1 MNRKLNVSIIQ
12 SPMNPDTTESL
23 QYLKEQMDR
32 VMSGYVKPELIIGV
46 EHGLGREVHPIPGKV
61 TEFLGEIAREHG
73 IYFIPGTM
81 SEAAGETEE
90 DGFYNTCPVFGPD
103 GSLLK
108 AYRKKVPFRP
118 GEPSRP
124 SEDDEYCIFE
134 IPEKNI
140 KVGVLVCYDQF
151 FPEIARTL
159 ALEGAELLVCP
170 ALDPMEYDYI
180 CDIIPRARAL
190 ENELFY
196 IWTCGTGNTPS
207 GTCCGHSTIVNP
219 EGAVVY
225 KCGSLPMVYTAV
237 LDFEEVTRKR
247 IYGRDQHLNS
257 LREFKVKYPYAG
269 KVADAPVYKNL
280 PGLTK
285 NPQEYLKRIEETK

>member
-1 MNRKLNVSIIQ
+1 M
-12 SPMNPDTTESL
+12 
-23 QYLKEQMDR
+23 
-32 VMSGYVKPELIIGV
+32 
-46 EHGLGREVHPIPGKV
+46 
-61 TEFLGEIAREHG
+61 
-73 IYFIPGTM
+73 
-81 SEAAGETEE
+81 
-90 DGFYNTCPVFGPD
+90 
-103 GSLLK
+103 
-108 AYRKKVPFRP
+108 
-118 GEPSRP
+118 
-124 SEDDEYCIFE
+124 
-134 IPEKNI
+134 
-140 KVGVLVCYDQF
+140 VCYDQF

-285 NPQEYLKRIEETK
+285 NSQEYLKRIEETK

>member
-1 MNRKLNVSIIQ
+1 MKRTLNVSIIQ

-23 QYLKEQMDR
+23 QYLKEQVAR
-32 VMSGYVKPELIIGV
+32 LMSGYVKPELIIGV
-46 EHGLGREVHPIPGKV
+46 EHGLGRDLHRIPGK
-61 TEFLGEIAREHG
+61 TIEFLGEIARKYG

-81 SEAAGETEE
+81 SEMAGEEE
-90 DGFYNTCPVFGPD
+90 KDGFYNTCPVFGPD
-103 GSLLK
+103 GSLLR

-118 GEPSRP
+118 GEPSLP

-134 IPEKNI
+134 IPEKHI
-140 KVGVLVCYDQF
+140 KVGILICYDQF

-159 ALEGAELLVCP
+159 TLEGAELLVCP

-180 CDIIPRARAL
+180 CDILPRARAL

-219 EGAVVY
+219 EGGVVY

-237 LDFEEVTRKR
+237 LDFDEVIRKR

-257 LREFKVKYPYAG
+257 LREFKVKYPYSG
-269 KVADAPVYKNL
+269 RLEEAPVYENM

-285 NPQEYLKRIEETK
+285 NPQEYLERISED

>member
-1 MNRKLNVSIIQ
+1 MKRTLNVSIIQ

-23 QYLKEQMDR
+23 QYLKEQVER
-32 VMSGYVKPELIIGV
+32 LMSGYVKPELIIGV
-46 EHGLGREVHPIPGKV
+46 EHGLGRDLHRIPGK
-61 TEFLGEIAREHG
+61 TIEFLGEIARKYG

-81 SEAAGETEE
+81 SEMAGEEE
-90 DGFYNTCPVFGPD
+90 KDGFYNTCPVFGPD
-103 GSLLK
+103 GSLLR

-118 GEPSRP
+118 GEPSLP

-134 IPEKNI
+134 IPEKHI
-140 KVGVLVCYDQF
+140 KVWILICYDQF

-180 CDIIPRARAL
+180 CDILPRARAL

-219 EGAVVY
+219 EGGVVY

-237 LDFEEVTRKR
+237 LDFDEVIRKR

-257 LREFKVKYPYAG
+257 LREFKVKYPYSG
-269 KVADAPVYKNL
+269 RLEEAPVYENM

-285 NPQEYLKRIEETK
+285 NPQEYLERISED

>member
-12 SPMNPDTTESL
+12 SPMNPSTAESL
-23 QYLKEQMDR
+23 QYFKNQVDGLMK
-32 VMSGYVKPELIIGV
+32 GYVKPELVIGV
-46 EHGLGREVHPIPGKV
+46 EHGLGRDVQPIPGEA
-61 TEFLGEIAREHG
+61 TEYLGQIAKEYG
-73 IYFIPGTM
+73 IYLIPGTM
-81 SEAAGETEE
+81 SEKAGDTPEE
-90 DGFYNTCPVFGPD
+90 GFYNTCPVFAPD
-103 GSLLK
+103 GSMIR

-124 SEDDEYCIFE
+124 SEDDEYCIFK
-134 IPEKNI
+134 IPEKDI
-140 KVGVLVCYDQF
+140 TVGVLICYDQF

-159 ALEGAELLVCP
+159 ALEGAEMLVCP

-196 IWTCGTGNTPS
+196 IWTCGTGSTGA

-219 EGAVVY
+219 EGQVVY

-247 IYGRDQHLNS
+247 ICGRDQHLNS

-269 KVADAPVYKNL
+269 KLEEAPVYKNM
-280 PGLTK
+280 PGLTR
-285 NPQEYLKRIEETK
+285 NPQEYQERLRENN